1 MGMDYVKRMIATGNT
16 LEDFSPAVL
25 GDSHKDAPR
34 ILFLID
40 EMAAITAGG
49 TERQLLQLAEIA
61 IKAGLSPQIC
71 VLRGTKWLTPAV
83 AGCPVKHFGVEA
95 LGSRQ
100 GLLVLRSLTRWIR
113 EQRFDMMQLFFP
125 EANLIGPWIG
135 RLARVPVILGSRR
148 NMNHAS
154 PDRLRNLHRPMQWC
168 SNLLVDQVIANS
180 TAVLERV
187 IQSERLPRRK
197 ICVVYNGIDANQVRP
212 MHGMRAAM
220 RARLHIGDDELLVG
234 NISGLRKIK
243 GVECFV
249 QAAALARRVHP
260 KLRFV
265 LVGEGFM
272 RETLERMVAENNL
285 QNILVLAGAAEDV
298 RPYLAAMDIAVL
310 CSLAEGFSNS
320 LLEYM
325 LAGLP
330 IVATDVG
337 GNREALGGA
346 GVLIEAGDA
355 QQLATAI
362 GSLTDVDARDH
373 YGAAAS
379 TGVRR
384 FDLKVAEARM
394 GDLFWSHLETKSQGK
409 WSRPG
414 PSVQKIS
421 PVTREIGV
429 VPVRSDPGEV
439 RALASAGDV
448 HRT

>member
-1 MGMDYVKRMIATGNT
+1 
-16 LEDFSPAVL
+16 
-25 GDSHKDAPR
+25 
-34 ILFLID
+34 
-40 EMAAITAGG
+40 
-49 TERQLLQLAEIA
+49 
-61 IKAGLSPQIC
+61 
-71 VLRGTKWLTPAV
+71 
-83 AGCPVKHFGVEA
+83 
-95 LGSRQ
+95 
-100 GLLVLRSLTRWIR
+100 
-113 EQRFDMMQLFFP
+113 MMQSFFP
-125 EANLIGPWIG
+125 EANLIGPWLG
-135 RLARVPVILGSRR
+135 RLAGVPVILGSRR

-154 PDRLRNLHRPMQWC
+154 PDQPRHIHRPMQWG

-187 IQSERLPRRK
+187 IQSERLPRHK
-197 ICVVYNGIDANQVRP
+197 ICVVYNGIDADQVRP

-220 RARLHIGDDELLVG
+220 RARLRVGDDELLVG

-249 QAAALARRVHP
+249 QAAALARRAHP

-265 LVGEGFM
+265 LVGEGSM
-272 RETLERMVAENNL
+272 REDLTRMVAENNL
-285 QNILVLAGAAEDV
+285 QNILVLAGPAEDV

-346 GVLIEAGDA
+346 GILIKAGDA
-355 QQLATAI
+355 QQLATAV
-362 GSLTDVDARDH
+362 GSLIDVDARDH
-373 YGAAAS
+373 YAAAALRA
-379 TGVRR
+379 VRR
-384 FDLKVAEARM
+384 FDLKIAESRV
-394 GDLFWSHLETKSQGK
+394 GDLFWSHLEKKSLGK
-409 WSRPG
+409 WSRPR

-421 PVTREIGV
+421 PVAREREV
-429 VPVRSDPGEV
+429 VTLRSDLLES

-448 HRT
+448 HRA